1 MRTSRLTT
9 TAFWSLVVVSVFNA
23 LSAIAGGI
31 AILATDGL
39 GMPSSML
46 AGGPFTTFTWPGLI
60 LLVVVGGSQTLAAV
74 LLITRRPS
82 ALLWSAV
89 AGFGMMIW
97 IFVETGIIRGL
108 SWLQVVYFATGA
120 LQVILVLAL
129 LGVAGWL
136 PRAPNALRSAPRTR
150 PR

>member
-9 TAFWSLVVVSVFNA
+9 TAFWSLLVVSVFNA

-74 LLITRRPS
+74 LLIARRPS

-136 PRAPNALRSAPRTR
+136 PRVSPGIRSTP
-150 PR
+150 